1 MRVENNNVSGQNHD
15 PEQIDLIDLLVQ
27 LWRGKMTIIISVIVA
42 IVLAIG
48 YLAVAKE
55 KWTSTAIITQPDVGQ
70 IAGYN
75 NAMNVIYGQAAPKVS
90 DYNAM
95 NVIYGQAAPKVSDL
109 QETLIGRFSS
119 AFSALAE
126 TLDNQEEPEKLTI
139 EPSVKNQQLPLTV
152 SYVGQT
158 AEGAQMKLAQYIQ
171 QVDEKV
177 NQELEKDLKDNIALG
192 RKNLQD
198 SLRTQEVVAQEQKDL
213 RIRQIQEALQYAN
226 QAQVTKPQIQQ
237 TQDVTQ
243 DTMFLLGSEALE
255 SMIKHEATRPLV
267 FSSNYYQTRQN
278 LLDIDNLDVDKLD
291 IHAYRYVMKPTLP
304 IRRDSPKKAIT
315 LILAVL
321 LGGMVGAGIV
331 LGRNALRNYNAK

>member
-1 MRVENNNVSGQNHD
+1 
-15 PEQIDLIDLLVQ
+15 
-27 LWRGKMTIIISVIVA
+27 
-42 IVLAIG
+42 
-48 YLAVAKE
+48 

-75 NAMNVIYGQAAPKVS
+75 
-90 DYNAM
+90 NAM

-171 QVDEKV
+171 QVDDKV
-177 NQELEKDLKDNIALG
+177 NQELERDLKDNIALG

-213 RIRQIQEALQYAN
+213 RIRQIEEALRYADEAKIT
-226 QAQVTKPQIQQ
+226 QPQIQQ

-243 DTMFLLGSEALE
+243 DTMFLLGSDALK
-255 SMIKHEATRPLV
+255 SMIQNEATRPLA
-267 FSSNYYQTRQN
+267 FSPAYYQTKQT
-278 LLDIDNLDVDKLD
+278 LLDIKNLKVTADTV
-291 IHAYRYVMKPTLP
+291 HVYRYVMKPTLP
-304 IRRDSPKKAIT
+304 VRRDS
-315 LILAVL
+315 
-321 LGGMVGAGIV
+321 
-331 LGRNALRNYNAK
+331 

>member
-42 IVLAIG
+42 IALAIG

-55 KWTSTAIITQPDVGQ
+55 KWTSTAIITH
-70 IAGYN
+70 
-75 NAMNVIYGQAAPKVS
+75 
-90 DYNAM
+90 AM

-171 QVDEKV
+171 QVDDKV

>member
-1 MRVENNNVSGQNHD
+1 M
-15 PEQIDLIDLLVQ
+15 
-27 LWRGKMTIIISVIVA
+27 
-42 IVLAIG
+42 
-48 YLAVAKE
+48 
-55 KWTSTAIITQPDVGQ
+55 
-70 IAGYN
+70 
-75 NAMNVIYGQAAPKVS
+75 
-90 DYNAM
+90 
-95 NVIYGQAAPKVSDL
+95 
-109 QETLIGRFSS
+109 
-119 AFSALAE
+119 
-126 TLDNQEEPEKLTI
+126 
-139 EPSVKNQQLPLTV
+139 
-152 SYVGQT
+152 
-158 AEGAQMKLAQYIQ
+158 
-171 QVDEKV
+171 
-177 NQELEKDLKDNIALG
+177 KDNIALQM
-192 RKNLQD
+192 KNLQD
-198 SLRTQEVVAQEQKDL
+198 SLKTQEVVAQEQKDL

-321 LGGMVGAGIV
+321 LGCMVGAGIV

>member
-1 MRVENNNVSGQNHD
+1 
-15 PEQIDLIDLLVQ
+15 
-27 LWRGKMTIIISVIVA
+27 
-42 IVLAIG
+42 
-48 YLAVAKE
+48 
-55 KWTSTAIITQPDVGQ
+55 TQPDVGQ

-75 NAMNVIYGQAAPKVS
+75 NAINVIYGSAAPKVS
-90 DYNAM
+90 EIQSM
-95 NVIYGQAAPKVSDL
+95 
-109 QETLIGRFSS
+109 LIGRFSTT
-119 AFSALAE
+119 FSALAE

-139 EPSVKNQQLPLTV
+139 EPTVKNQSLPLAV
-152 SYVGQT
+152 SYVGET
-158 AEGAQMKLAQYIQ
+158 PEGAQKQLAQYIQ
-171 QVDEKV
+171 QVDDQV
-177 NQELEKDLKDNIALG
+177 NEELEQDLKDNIALQM
-192 RKNLQD
+192 KNLQD
-198 SLRTQEVVAQEQKDL
+198 SLKTQEVVAQEQKDL

>member
-1 MRVENNNVSGQNHD
+1 M
-15 PEQIDLIDLLVQ
+15 
-27 LWRGKMTIIISVIVA
+27 
-42 IVLAIG
+42 
-48 YLAVAKE
+48 
-55 KWTSTAIITQPDVGQ
+55 
-70 IAGYN
+70 
-75 NAMNVIYGQAAPKVS
+75 
-90 DYNAM
+90 
-95 NVIYGQAAPKVSDL
+95 
-109 QETLIGRFSS
+109 LIGRFSTT
-119 AFSALAE
+119 FSALAE

-139 EPSVKNQQLPLTV
+139 EPTVKNQSLPLAV
-152 SYVGQT
+152 SYVGET
-158 AEGAQMKLAQYIQ
+158 PEGAQKQLAKYIQ
-171 QVDEKV
+171 QVDDQV
-177 NQELEKDLKDNIALG
+177 NVELEKDLKDNIAL
-192 RKNLQD
+192 RMKNLQD

-237 TQDVTQ
+237 TGEDITQ
-243 DTMFLLGSEALE
+243 DTLFLLGSEALE

-267 FSSNYYQTRQN
+267 FSPNYYQTRQN

>member
-1 MRVENNNVSGQNHD
+1 MKVENNNISGHNND
-15 PEQIDLIDLLVQ
+15 PEQIDLIDLLMQ
-27 LWRGKMTIIISVIVA
+27 LWRGKVTIFITVIVA
-42 IVLAIG
+42 IALAIG
-48 YLAVAKE
+48 YLVVAKE

-75 NAMNVIYGQAAPKVS
+75 NAMNVIYGQAAPKV
-90 DYNAM
+90 A
-95 NVIYGQAAPKVSDL
+95 DL
-109 QETLIGRFSS
+109 QEALIGRFSS
-119 AFSALAE
+119 VFSALAE
-126 TLDNQEEPEKLTI
+126 TLDNQEEREKLTI
-139 EPSVKNQQLPLTV
+139 EPAVKNQPLPLAV
-152 SYVGQT
+152 SYVGHT
-158 AEGAQMKLAQYIQ
+158 AADAQQKLAQYIQ
-171 QVDEKV
+171 QVDDRV
-177 NQELEKDLKDNIALG
+177 NEELEKDLKDNIALG
-192 RKNLQD
+192 MKNLQD
-198 SLRTQEVVAQEQKDL
+198 SLKTQEVVAQEQKTL

-237 TQDVTQ
+237 TGENITQ
-243 DTMFLLGSEALE
+243 DTLLLLGSEALE

-267 FSSNYYQTRQN
+267 FSPNYYQTRQN
-278 LLDIDNLDVDKLD
+278 LLDIESLKVDDLD